1 VPHSF
6 IFARIPASRS
16 NSYSRSRAI
25 SSLYTLSKAL
35 HYSWGIVFVRSQAQR
50 LVHLKISTKTIKT
63 LEKKGLQAMADEA
76 VSCQCFFSSRLCL
89 MRKERSSLFSQ
100 FAENVW
106 PSARQGIN
114 LWKLPYT
121 DVSENRKAYLA
132 ANPLKVPVAKDDRK
146 MKNAEKLAASTK
158 KPMEG
163 RYLDGRI
170 IWVRSS
176 SE

>member
-1 VPHSF
+1 
-6 IFARIPASRS
+6 
-16 NSYSRSRAI
+16 
-25 SSLYTLSKAL
+25 
-35 HYSWGIVFVRSQAQR
+35 
-50 LVHLKISTKTIKT
+50 VHLKISTKTIKT

-76 VSCQCFFSSRLCL
+76 VSWLCFFSSRHRLCSKNAG
-89 MRKERSSLFSQ
+89 RFS
-100 FAENVW
+100 ANLLRIL
-106 PSARQGIN
+106 PSFLQGIN

-132 ANPLKVPVAKDDRK
+132 ANPMKVPVAKDDRK

-158 KPMEG
+158 KPLEG

-170 IWVRSS
+170 IWVRAS